1 MSFVNL
7 GRAQSIPL
15 SWRHQRKSHM
25 FTYRVAR
32 GKVAGSCQHIPMQT
46 DAFHTMIHCQNA
58 FNFRS
63 LQFPLVL
70 RRHLHCPTRNSSSRQ
85 NGPKIWWWTW
95 KRWSSTSANTF
106 GSGDVKG
113 NLAWIKW
120 DVKGHELDFTR
131 ISEKRLPLAGKR
143 QPKDHG
149 HQSCVDVDLS
159 KWAPKSWPMHHLKT
173 VTVCHCHNSS
183 RKVCMLSSFAFQSQC
198 NTYIH
203 IHRSVEWESHLAIN
217 ENRDP

>member
-1 MSFVNL
+1 MSELWAMSFVNL

-113 NLAWIKW
+113 NLA
-120 DVKGHELDFTR
+120 HELDFTR
-131 ISEKRLPLAGKR
+131 ISEKRLQKSRQASAKGPRPPELCRCGPIKMSPKELAHA
-143 QPKDHG
+143 P
-149 HQSCVDVDLS
+149 S
-159 KWAPKSWPMHHLKT
+159 KN
-173 VTVCHCHNSS
+173 CHCMS
-183 RKVCMLSSFAFQSQC
+183 LSQFYQKGLYA
-198 NTYIH
+198 
-203 IHRSVEWESHLAIN
+203 
-217 ENRDP
+217 